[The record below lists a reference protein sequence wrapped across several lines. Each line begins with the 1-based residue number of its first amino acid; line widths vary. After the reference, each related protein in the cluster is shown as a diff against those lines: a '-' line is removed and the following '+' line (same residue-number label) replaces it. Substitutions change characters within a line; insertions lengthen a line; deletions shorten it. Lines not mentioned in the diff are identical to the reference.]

1 MQSNSKHYS
10 IDYIL
15 YSNQEMS
22 ETDHECQN
30 ISKEG
35 EIRVDLRIKK
45 IFLEKVR
52 LLWGIER

>member
-1 MQSNSKHYS
+1 
-10 IDYIL
+10 
-15 YSNQEMS
+15 MS

-45 IFLEKVR
+45 IFLEKAR
-52 LLWGIER
+52 LLWGL